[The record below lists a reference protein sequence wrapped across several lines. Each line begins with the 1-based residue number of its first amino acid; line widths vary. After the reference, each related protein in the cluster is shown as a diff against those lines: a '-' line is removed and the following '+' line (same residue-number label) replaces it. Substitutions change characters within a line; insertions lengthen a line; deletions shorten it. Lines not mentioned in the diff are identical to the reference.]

1 MLFLR
6 FIGLVLVLKALI
18 VASIYILL
26 LPITMPLT
34 MMFFPF
40 AIFAFAA
47 WYIQFIV
54 GLVLLFGPWLI

>member
-18 VASIYILL
+18 VASLYFLL
-26 LPITMPLT
+26 WPLTMPLT

-40 AIFAFAA
+40 VIFAFVA
-47 WYIQFIV
+47 WYVQFIV
-54 GLVLLFGPWLI
+54 GLVLLFGPLL